1 MKIYQ
6 VLLLVF
12 ISVFSTMAA
21 FGQTGARDRTDDA
34 VREQTEAIV
43 REYLLKNP
51 QIIREALAALDAREA
66 AERTRLASVKLQS
79 KQKELFLDAVDPSAG
94 DPAADVTIAVFFDY
108 ACGYCR
114 KSLPGL
120 ATLLETDPSVRIV
133 FKEFPILSPASRT
146 AALAALAAG
155 RQGKYIEFHNALLA
169 SKDLGDA
176 GIKTIAADLG
186 LDHEQLVKDMADPV
200 FAVQIA
206 KNAALANALDI
217 NGVPAYVIND
227 QIIPG
232 AIDAASLAKIVSKH
246 RAKKKEAAVAG
257 KTMAK

>member
-1 MKIYQ
+1 MKFNQ
-6 VLLLVF
+6 VLLLFIIAVF
-12 ISVFSTMAA
+12 GTATA
-21 FGQTGARDRTDDA
+21 FAQTAARDRTGDTA
-34 VREQTEAIV
+34 REQTEAIV

-51 QIIREALAALDAREA
+51 EIIREALAALEAREA
-66 AERTRLASVKLQS
+66 AERTRLAAVKLQS
-79 KQKELFLDAVDPSAG
+79 KQKELFANAFDPVAG
-94 DPAADVTIAVFFDY
+94 DPEGDVSIAVFFDY

-120 ATLLETDPSVRIV
+120 NTLLENDPAVRIV
-133 FKEFPILSPASRT
+133 FKEFPILGPASRT

-169 SKDLGDA
+169 SQDLGDA
-176 GIKTIAADLG
+176 AIKTIAADLG
-186 LDHEQLVKDMADPV
+186 LDYKQLVKDMADPV

-206 KNAALANALDI
+206 KNAALANDLDI

-232 AIDAASLAKIVSKH
+232 AINEASLAAIVEKH
-246 RAKKKEAAVAG
+246 RAKKKDSAVAE
-257 KTMAK
+257 KK